1 MAFHPYP
8 RVIPSVFNRSGFGPP
23 RGLTPA
29 SACPWVA
36 HPASRPRRATKNR
49 RLKDSLSLRL
59 ASKLNL
65 AAHRDSLAH
74 STKGT
79 PSHRQRCSDCSWA
92 RGFRRCFTP
101 LSGCFSP
108 FPHGTGSLSVAG
120 ECSALE
126 GGPPCFAR
134 GFTCP
139 ALLWIENRESG
150 PFAYGAL
157 PLFRRPSQAVPLD
170 GWFVTAA
177 EGCGP
182 RLPRPTTPARKRPHA
197 CTRAGLGWPGFARR
211 YSRDLG

>member
-79 PSHRQRCSDCSWA
+79 PSHRDGCSDCSWA

-108 FPHGTGSLSVAG
+108 FPHGTGSLSVTG

-126 GGPPCFAR
+126 GGPPGFGP

-139 ALLWIENRESG
+139 ALLGILVSG
-150 PFAYGAL
+150 PHGFAYGAL
-157 PLFRRPSQAVPLD
+157 TRCGRPFHAVPLPC
-170 GWFVTAA
+170 GFVTA
-177 EGCGP
+177 P
-182 RLPRPTTPARKRPHA
+182 RWAAPGRESRNPRAATPAAYTRP
-197 CTRAGLGWPGFARR
+197 GLGWCAFARR
-211 YSRDLG
+211 YSRNLG

>member
-1 MAFHPYP
+1 MIGLSPLSWGHPLRFQPKWVRPSTGSYP
-8 RVIPSVFNRSGFGPP
+8 RFSLPMGSSPGF
-23 RGLTPA
+23 A
-29 SACPWVA
+29 STTRDSC
-36 HPASRPRRATKNR
+36 R

-79 PSHRQRCSDCSWA
+79 PSHRDGCSDCSWA

-108 FPHGTGSLSVAG
+108 FPHGTGSLSVTG

-126 GGPPCFAR
+126 GGPPGFGP

-139 ALLWIENRESG
+139 ALLGMHRSG
-150 PFAYGAL
+150 PHGFAYGAL
-157 PLFRRPSQAVPLD
+157 TRCGRPFHAVPLPD
-170 GWFVTAA
+170 SFVTTPRRAA
-177 EGCGP
+177 P
-182 RLPRPTTPARKRPHA
+182 
-197 CTRAGLGWPGFARR
+197 
-211 YSRDLG
+211 